1 MATETFKKIRAWLGV
16 ALLTLFM
23 PTILFISVLI
33 YLYDNFVR
41 RKVCKDIAG
50 EVAVVTGA
58 AGGLGKCIAAELAA
72 KGCHVAICDI
82 NFDLAVT
89 TAKEIADKYGVKAK
103 AYKVDVTKYDEI
115 VELNEQLTNDIGT
128 ATILVNNAGLLL
140 HSDQLNPT
148 VHEIEAMVKVN
159 YLSHFWTNRVFL
171 QNMKHARRGHIVA
184 ISSLAG
190 LLTLPQSEP
199 YCSAKTAVRTLMR
212 CLRAELRLD
221 GITGIDTTTVFPSF
235 LQTHARV
242 KKMAQDSGYADIYPM
257 IEGEEVAQRIV
268 RGMQRGEVE
277 IALPGFFMILYRFI
291 TVLPARVQDWLFF
304 NPSIANFTS
313 KRAMTSL
320 KKQ

>member
-1 MATETFKKIRAWLGV
+1 MASETITKIRTWLAV

-33 YLYDNFVR
+33 YLYHNFVKSKV
-41 RKVCKDIAG
+41 RKDFAG

-58 AGGLGKCIAAELAA
+58 AGGLGKCIAVELAA

-115 VELNEQLTNDIGT
+115 VGLNTQLTNDIGT

-140 HSDQLNPT
+140 HSDQLNAT
-148 VHEIEAMVKVN
+148 VQEIEAMIKVN
-159 YLSHFWTNRVFL
+159 YMSHFWTNRVFL
-171 QNMKHARRGHIVA
+171 QNMKQAKRGHIVA
-184 ISSLAG
+184 ISSASG
-190 LLTLPQSEP
+190 LLTLPRSEP
-199 YCSAKTAVRTLMR
+199 YCSAKTAVCTLMR

-221 GITGIDTTTVFPSF
+221 GITGIDTTTVFPAF

-242 KKMAQDSGYADIYPM
+242 KKLAQDSGYTDIYPM
-257 IEGEEVAQRIV
+257 MEGEEVAQRIV

-277 IALPGFFMILYRFI
+277 IALPGFFMILYRFV
-291 TVLPARVQDWLFF
+291 TVLPSCVKDWLFF
-304 NPSIANFTS
+304 SPSIANF
-313 KRAMTSL
+313 AL
-320 KKQ
+320 KGAKAALKNQ